1 MKKYLFFVSI
11 LSLFLAGSCKSSFEK
26 IRTSGDLRII
36 QKKAMEFY
44 EQGNYS
50 NAQTLFELI
59 MPSLKGQPALEE
71 IAYKYA
77 YTHYYLR
84 SYTSATFYFKNFAN
98 TYGSSPLREE
108 AEFMAAYAQ
117 YKQSPIYKLDQES
130 TVKAIDGFQSFAN
143 SFPESQR
150 VKECNKLIDELR
162 KKLEKKTFEEGQLYY
177 DITQYQASIQVFE
190 NMLKDFPETSDAE
203 LVRFMIL
210 KAQYKLAENSI
221 YEKQSERFKLV
232 LDKQKDLTD
241 KFPKTRFRRE
251 TEQYT
256 KIAKLKIASLENV
269 RH

>member
-1 MKKYLFFVSI
+1 MKKYLIFPLV
-11 LSLFLAGSCKSSFEK
+11 LSLFFAVSCKSSFEK

-36 QKKAMEFY
+36 QKKALEYF
-44 EQGNYS
+44 EQGNYN

-98 TYGSSPLREE
+98 SYGASPLREE

-117 YKQSPIYKLDQES
+117 YKQSPIYRLDQES
-130 TVKAIDGFQSFAN
+130 TIKAVDGFQSFAN
-143 SFPESQR
+143 AFPESPR
-150 VKECNKLIDELR
+150 VKECNKLIDDLR
-162 KKLEKKTFEEGQLYY
+162 KKLEKKSFEEGKLYY
-177 DITQYQASIQVFE
+177 DISQYQASIQVFE

-203 LVRFMIL
+203 LVRFTIL
-210 KAQYKLAENSI
+210 KAQFLLAENSI
-221 YEKQSERFKLV
+221 YEKQLERFKLV
-232 LDKQKDLTD
+232 LDKEKDLTD
-241 KFPKTRFRRE
+241 KFPKTRFKRE
-251 TEQYT
+251 TDQYT
-256 KIAKLKIASLENV
+256 KFAKLKISSLENV